1 MKKSVKK
8 RKFLANAKTGLY
20 VTNIGKISLKNNQ
33 HCTIRFLKKE
43 NEICAMNW
51 GMYATSSINKRLK
64 NQGCLTLLTENM
76 YKKKF
81 IMIIDKKKKSLFNKY
96 CKKEKIKILKIIK

>member
-1 MKKSVKK
+1 MRKLAKK
-8 RKFLANAKTGLY
+8 RKFLANSKTGLY
-20 VTNIGKISLKNNQ
+20 VTNVGKIHLKKNQ
-33 HCTIRFLKKE
+33 HCSIQFLKKE

-64 NQGCLTLLTENM
+64 NQGCLTILTENM

-81 IMIIDKKKKSLFNKY
+81 IMIVDKNKKNLFSKY
-96 CKKEKIKILKIIK
+96 CKKEKIKVLKIIK

>member
-1 MKKSVKK
+1 
-8 RKFLANAKTGLY
+8 
-20 VTNIGKISLKNNQ
+20 
-33 HCTIRFLKKE
+33 
-43 NEICAMNW
+43 MNW

-81 IMIIDKKKKSLFNKY
+81 IMIVDKKRKVYSINTAKKKN
-96 CKKEKIKILKIIK
+96 